1 MTTGDVGAG
10 LSPLVCRHDALSTL
24 RRVRPTTSA
33 RTAVVTSSPCASI
46 LIGSHDNAETIQR
59 AVASMLH
66 QTIAD
71 IEVIVLDDGSSDNTV
86 DLVRAIPDPRVRC
99 VALRAQGIPTTLN
112 EGLRLARAEIV
123 AIQDADDWSEPDRL
137 ARQVATLECC
147 PDVAVVGVRMHE
159 VDRDG
164 RLWNQRTGLAVGD
177 VGGALMRFNPLPN
190 GAAAFRRNVVMEL
203 GGYDVRY
210 RYASDYD
217 LWLRIAERHRVVVLD
232 EILATRVLSGD
243 NASSR
248 YEREQIAESLQLRV
262 RAVRRAPRRWLR
274 QAPRPLLRGC
284 LAWAIP
290 LPLKR
295 RRRAVLGQAP

>member
-1 MTTGDVGAG
+1 
-10 LSPLVCRHDALSTL
+10 
-24 RRVRPTTSA
+24 VRPTTSA
-33 RTAVVTSSPCASI
+33 RTAVVTPSPRASI
-46 LIGSHDNAETIQR
+46 LIGSHNNAETIR
-59 AVASMLH
+59 HAVTSMLC

-71 IEVIVLDDGSSDNTV
+71 IEVIVLDDGSSDNTL
-86 DLVRAIPDPRVRC
+86 DLVRTITDPRVRC
-99 VALRAQGIPTTLN
+99 VALRARGIPTTLN

-123 AIQDADDWSEPDRL
+123 AIQDADDWSDPDRL
-137 ARQVATLECC
+137 ARQVATLERC

-159 VDRDG
+159 VDRYG
-164 RLWNQRTGLAVGD
+164 RPRNQRTGLALGD

-217 LWLRIAERHRVVVLD
+217 LWLRIAEWHRVVVLD
-232 EILATRVLSGD
+232 EVLATRVLSGD

-248 YEREQIAESLQLRV
+248 YEREQIAESLRLRV

-274 QAPRPLLRGC
+274 QAPQPLLRGC
-284 LAWAIP
+284 LAWATP

-295 RRRAVLGQAP
+295 RRRAALGQAP